1 MSLSRGGK
9 RQASSPVGASFKDPR
24 REGKQQSSRF
34 DVLGDYESDG
44 GEWTEVNNGK
54 RQTQTNEDNSSSAQP
69 TFASVTAQ
77 GPSNS
82 QDARNTQSTRKVL
95 ERIFKTAPPDG
106 PMRDTVTV
114 EIRQVNGVPFK
125 GSLHFKEAKYGIFEN
140 CLKMDPTTIHGLSFG
155 YSDYPIVKYKLK
167 HQIDIDSL
175 KPLEYFEFNRSY
187 KVNGM
192 NKTDILQCKVKGI
205 RSNYSNQ
212 IEESDSDP
220 NIRWVKIEW
229 IDYEL
234 EEHEILAWLE
244 QFGEPLGHLTEE
256 IYPDSDSDGDPTGNG
271 TFTVKMKLHSPIP
284 QLLPM
289 WGKRIRIYYRGVQ
302 KLCSRCFGNHPRRN
316 CRSEKRR
323 WVDYVLEFMEHYQ
336 DIPNEIYGRWYKV
349 INEEFGE
356 VIDGSTQEKSTEP
369 ENATDNTET
378 NARRRDS
385 SSNSHL
391 TAQKPRKPAFVS
403 KRTQPAQ
410 RTDENTNSA
419 NDQATATRTNRINRD
434 PRVKNRLTQEEEENL
449 SDYLS
454 LGMTIAEARESFKKE
469 IEMAE
474 LREKIRENRRN
485 ANRGDINSST
495 RTQIGITSPNRGRG
509 RGGLS
514 FN

>member
-1 MSLSRGGK
+1 MSSNRGGK
-9 RQASSPVGASFKDPR
+9 RLASSPMGGASLKDPR
-24 REGKQQSSRF
+24 REGRQQSSRF

-44 GEWTEVNNGK
+44 GEWTEVINARK
-54 RQTQTNEDNSSSAQP
+54 QTPERASNVPNPQP

-77 GPSNS
+77 ASGSS
-82 QDARNTQSTRKVL
+82 QDARNTESVKRVL
-95 ERIFKTAPPDG
+95 ERKFKTAPPDG
-106 PMRDTVTV
+106 PLRDTITV

-140 CLKMDPTTIHGLSFG
+140 CLNLDPTIIHGLSFA

-167 HQIDIDSL
+167 HQIDIDAL
-175 KPLEYFEFNRSY
+175 KPLEFFEYNRSY

-192 NKTDILQCKVKGI
+192 DKTDVLQCKVKGI

-212 IEESDSDP
+212 IEDSDSDP

-256 IYPDSDSDGDPTGNG
+256 VYPDSDSDGDPTGNG
-271 TFTVKMKLHSPIP
+271 TYTVKMKLHSPIP

-336 DIPNEIYGRWYKV
+336 DIPNEIYGRWFKV
-349 INEEFGE
+349 INDEFGE
-356 VIDGSTQEKSTEP
+356 VIAEQTQNTA
-369 ENATDNTET
+369 ENAAESTSNPQDT
-378 NARRRDS
+378 
-385 SSNSHL
+385 SSNSRMP
-391 TAQKPRKPAFVS
+391 TQIQRKEAFVS
-403 KRTQPAQ
+403 KRTQPIQ
-410 RTDENTNSA
+410 RENERTYPA
-419 NDQATATRTNRINRD
+419 NPQASTNRGNRD
-434 PRVKNRLTQEEEENL
+434 PRVKNRLNREEEENL
-449 SDYLS
+449 SDYLA
-454 LGMTIAEARESFKKE
+454 LGMSITEARETFRKE
-469 IEMAE
+469 IEVAE
-474 LREKIRENRRN
+474 LREKIRENKRN
-485 ANRGDINSST
+485 ANRGDINSANGTHIGQTST
-495 RTQIGITSPNRGRG
+495 NRGRG